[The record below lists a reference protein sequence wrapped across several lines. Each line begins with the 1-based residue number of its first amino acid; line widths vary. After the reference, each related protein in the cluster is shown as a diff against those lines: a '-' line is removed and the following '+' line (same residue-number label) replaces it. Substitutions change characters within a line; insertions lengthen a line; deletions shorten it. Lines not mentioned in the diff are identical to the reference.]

1 MKTINEIRKLK
12 KEELE
17 KELGSLKAELAT
29 AKEEIK
35 SGKEKNVRKGLRT
48 KKNIARI
55 RTVLNEL
62 EKENEKG
69 KSEKK

>member
-1 MKTINEIRKLK
+1 MKINDIRNLK

-17 KELGSLKAELAT
+17 KELGSLEAELVT
-29 AKEEIK
+29 AKKEIRY
-35 SGKEKNVRKGLRT
+35 GKEKNVKKNLRI
-48 KKNIARI
+48 KRNIARI

-62 EKENEKG
+62 ERENGKG